1 MECFDV
7 VVIGAGP
14 AGGQCARQLTQV
26 GQRVLLI
33 EQHETFDQNDFSSA
47 ATPLETLE
55 KFNLPE
61 TVIGSYWQNLVI
73 ITTNVHQK
81 WQSPNPLGAVFD
93 FAKLREFLATEVKN
107 KGGEVWMGCRYL
119 RYFKNNQNTIV
130 ELKQRSTGDIIQVE
144 TQVLVDATGPA
155 RAVMYS
161 KKEPQPNYLTATAIE
176 YLIELSATDYQKYSQ
191 DLIFFLG
198 HRWMPRGYS
207 WIFPMGNNRLKVG
220 SAQLNRSHQWVNQNQ
235 NLRSYVELLLTDYL
249 TDIPYKIINHHGGM
263 LKYCSGLEDVYYQNN
278 IIAIGD
284 AVSMVNMLGGEGI
297 RHGMQNANIA
307 AGYIQDYLTGKIT
320 DFAGYRQEIRQIYAK
335 TWNGSEQ
342 MGLSKYLKY
351 SDQSIDKGVYYLKD
365 LSLDDMM
372 AILFDYDFKRLY
384 KAVFKY
390 LRYKFDKFWTNL
402 KVKLNL
408 KSGF

>member
-1 MECFDV
+1 MERFDV

-14 AGGQCARQLTQV
+14 AGGQCARQLTQA

-55 KFNLPE
+55 TFNLPE

-73 ITTNVHQK
+73 ITTNIQQK
-81 WQSPNPLGAVFD
+81 WPSPKPLGAVFD
-93 FAKLREFLATEVKN
+93 FAKLREFLATEVQSQ
-107 KGGEVWMGCRYL
+107 GGEVWMGYRYL
-119 RYFKNNQNTIV
+119 RYYQNHQNTIV
-130 ELKQRSTGDIIQVE
+130 ELKQRSTGEMIQVE
-144 TQVLVDATGPA
+144 TQVLVEATGPA

-249 TDIPYKIINHHGGM
+249 TDIPYKIINHHGGI
-263 LKYCSGLEDVYYQNN
+263 LKYRSGL
-278 IIAIGD
+278 
-284 AVSMVNMLGGEGI
+284 
-297 RHGMQNANIA
+297 
-307 AGYIQDYLTGKIT
+307 
-320 DFAGYRQEIRQIYAK
+320 
-335 TWNGSEQ
+335 
-342 MGLSKYLKY
+342 
-351 SDQSIDKGVYYLKD
+351 
-365 LSLDDMM
+365 
-372 AILFDYDFKRLY
+372 
-384 KAVFKY
+384 
-390 LRYKFDKFWTNL
+390 
-402 KVKLNL
+402 
-408 KSGF
+408 

>member
-1 MECFDV
+1 MERFDV

-14 AGGQCARQLTQV
+14 AGGQCARQLTQA

-55 KFNLPE
+55 TFNLPE

-73 ITTNVHQK
+73 ITTNIQQK
-81 WQSPNPLGAVFD
+81 WPSPKPLGAVFD
-93 FAKLREFLATEVKN
+93 FAKLREFLATEVQSQ
-107 KGGEVWMGCRYL
+107 GGEVWMGYRYL
-119 RYFKNNQNTIV
+119 RYYQNHQNTIV
-130 ELKQRSTGDIIQVE
+130 ELKQRSTGEMIQVE

-263 LKYCSGLEDVYYQNN
+263 LKYCSGLKDVYYQDN

-320 DFAGYRQEIRQIYAK
+320 DFAGYRQDIRQTYTK
-335 TWNGSEQ
+335 TWNGSEK

-351 SDQSIDKGVYYLKD
+351 SDESIDKGVYYLKD

-372 AILFDYDFKRLY
+372 AILFHYDFKRLY

-390 LRYKFDKFWTNL
+390 LRYKFDKVWITL
-402 KVKLNL
+402 KIKLN
-408 KSGF
+408 STSNF

>member
-1 MECFDV
+1 MKCFDV

-14 AGGQCARQLTQV
+14 AGGQCARQLTQA
-26 GQRVLLI
+26 GRRVLLI
-33 EQHETFDQNDFSSA
+33 EQHETFAQNDFSSA

-73 ITTNVHQK
+73 ITTNIHQK
-81 WQSPNPLGAVFD
+81 WQSQNPLGVVFD
-93 FAKLREFLATEVKN
+93 FAKLREFLATQVKTQ
-107 KGGEVWMGCRYL
+107 GGEVWMGYRYL
-119 RYFKNNQNTIV
+119 RYYKNNHNTIV
-130 ELKQRSTGDIIQVE
+130 ELKQRSTGEIIQVE

-176 YLIELSATDYQKYSQ
+176 YLIELSEPDYQKYSQ

-198 HRWMPRGYS
+198 HRWIPRGYS

-220 SAQLNRSHQWVNQNQ
+220 SAEFNRSHQWINQTQ
-235 NLRSYVELLLTDYL
+235 TLRSYLDLLLTNYL
-249 TDIPYKIINHHGGM
+249 TDISYQIINHHGGM
-263 LKYCSGLEDVYYQNN
+263 LKYCSRLEDVYYQDN

-307 AGYIQDYLTGKIT
+307 ARYIQDYLTGKIT
-320 DFAGYRQEIRQIYAK
+320 DFAGYRQDIRQIYAK
-335 TWNGSEQ
+335 TWNWSEE

-351 SDQSIDKGVYYLKD
+351 NDESIDKGVYYLKD

-390 LRYKFDKFWTNL
+390 LRYKFGQVWTNL
-402 KVKLNL
+402 KVKFNL

>member
-1 MECFDV
+1 MERFDV

-14 AGGQCARQLTQV
+14 AGGQCARQLTQA

-33 EQHETFDQNDFSSA
+33 EQHETFSKNDFSSA

-73 ITTNVHQK
+73 VTTNIHQK
-81 WQSPNPLGAVFD
+81 WQSPTPLGAVFD
-93 FAKLREFLATEVKN
+93 FAKLREFLAAEVQHQ
-107 KGGEVWMGCRYL
+107 GGEVWMGCRYL

-130 ELKQRSTGDIIQVE
+130 EFKKRSTGEIIQVE
-144 TQVLVDATGPA
+144 TQILVDATGPA
-155 RAVMYS
+155 RAVMYN
-161 KKEPQPNYLTATAIE
+161 KIEPQPDYLTGTGIE
-176 YLIELSATDYQKYSQ
+176 YLIELSEIDYQQYSQ

-220 SAQLNRSHQWVNQNQ
+220 SAQLNCSHAWVNQTQ
-235 NLRSYVELLLTDYL
+235 TLRSYVELLLTEYL
-249 TDIPYKIINHHGGM
+249 GGISYKIINHHGGM
-263 LKYCSGLEDVYYQNN
+263 LKYCSGLEDIYYNDN

-307 AGYIQDYLTGKIT
+307 CEYIQDYLTGKIT
-320 DFAGYRQEIRQIYAK
+320 DFAGYRQEIRQSYAR
-335 TWNGSEQ
+335 TWNWSEQ

-351 SDQSIDKGVYYLKD
+351 SDQSIDKGVSYLKD
-365 LSLDDMM
+365 LSLEDMM

-384 KAVFKY
+384 KAGFKY
-390 LRYKFDKFWTNL
+390 LRYKIVSIWTRL
-402 KVKLNL
+402 KLKLNL
-408 KSGF
+408 T

>member
-33 EQHETFDQNDFSSA
+33 EQHETFSKNDFSSA

-73 ITTNVHQK
+73 VTTNIHQK
-81 WQSPNPLGAVFD
+81 WQSPTPLGAVFD
-93 FAKLREFLATEVKN
+93 FAKLREFLATEVKSQ
-107 KGGEVWMGCRYL
+107 GGKVWMGCRYL
-119 RYFKNNQNTIV
+119 QYIKNHQNTIV
-130 ELKQRSTGDIIQVE
+130 EFKKRSTGEIIQVE
-144 TQVLVDATGPA
+144 TQILVDATGPA
-155 RAVMYS
+155 RAVMYN
-161 KKEPQPNYLTATAIE
+161 KKEPQPNYLTGTGIE
-176 YLIELSATDYQKYSQ
+176 YLIELSKIDYQQYSQ

-207 WIFPMGNNRLKVG
+207 WIFPMANNRLKVG
-220 SAQLNRSHQWVNQNQ
+220 SAQLNCSHAWVNQTQ
-235 NLRSYVELLLTDYL
+235 TLRSYVELLLTEYL
-249 TDIPYKIINHHGGM
+249 GGISYKVINYHGGM
-263 LKYCSGLEDVYYQNN
+263 LKYCSGLEDIYYNDN

-307 AGYIQDYLTGKIT
+307 CGYIQDYLTGKIT
-320 DFAGYRQEIRQIYAK
+320 DFAGYRQEIRQSYAR
-335 TWNGSEQ
+335 TWNWSEQ

-351 SDQSIDKGVYYLKD
+351 SDQSIDKGVSYLKD
-365 LSLDDMM
+365 LSLEDMM

-384 KAVFKY
+384 KAGFKY
-390 LRYKFDKFWTNL
+390 LRYKIVSIWTRL
-402 KVKLNL
+402 KLKLNL
-408 KSGF
+408 T

>member
-1 MECFDV
+1 MERFDV

-14 AGGQCARQLTQV
+14 AGGQCARQLTQA

-55 KFNLPE
+55 TFNLPE

-73 ITTNVHQK
+73 ITTNIQQK
-81 WQSPNPLGAVFD
+81 WPSPKPLGAVFD
-93 FAKLREFLATEVKN
+93 FAKLREFLATEVQSQ
-107 KGGEVWMGCRYL
+107 GGEVWMGYRYL
-119 RYFKNNQNTIV
+119 RYYQNHQNTIV
-130 ELKQRSTGDIIQVE
+130 ELKQRSTGEMIQVE

-263 LKYCSGLEDVYYQNN
+263 LKYCSGLKDVYYQDN

-307 AGYIQDYLTGKIT
+307 AGYIQDYLAGKIT
-320 DFAGYRQEIRQIYAK
+320 DFAGYRQDIRQTYTK
-335 TWNGSEQ
+335 TWNGSEK

-351 SDQSIDKGVYYLKD
+351 SDESIDKGVYYLKD

-372 AILFDYDFKRLY
+372 AILFHYDFKRLY

-390 LRYKFDKFWTNL
+390 LRYKFDKVWITL
-402 KVKLNL
+402 KIKLN
-408 KSGF
+408 STSNF